1 MARSIIEFTLRADF
15 GFFRKPD
22 TNDGIVFGYG
32 MLHRPA
38 LLGILGAILGLD
50 GFRKKGQ
57 RPEYLDKLGS
67 LPIGIAPAS
76 APHPVTQA
84 PADPNPA
91 AWATAT
97 VEYNN
102 GVGYASQ
109 EQGGNWI
116 LREQMTVGPAFTCY
130 VLIDDEDGLQAELG
144 ERLMTGRAEF
154 LPYFG
159 KNEFAAGWLA
169 EETVRHEFTQTND
182 FSQPYKIDSLVREPT
197 GGYPPIAPGRR
208 FSGLGKQFYYIE
220 DLPTE
225 YREDLWQYRL
235 AQHVYTTFRW
245 QIDRPISNLFQLAD
259 QRIVQLN

>member
-1 MARSIIEFTLRADF
+1 MARAIIEFTLRADF

-76 APHPVTQA
+76 TPHPVTQA
-84 PADPNPA
+84 PANPNPA

-116 LREQMTVGPAFTCY
+116 LKEQMTVGPAFTCY

-144 ERLMTGRAEF
+144 ERLLAGRAEF

-169 EETVRHEFTQTND
+169 EETVRHAATAFTATE
-182 FSQPYKIDSLVREPT
+182 PYRVATLVREPD
-197 GGYPPIAPGRR
+197 GGFPRLDSGDDF
-208 FSGLGKQFYYIE
+208 FSDEMPFYYVE
-220 DLPTE
+220 ELPTE

-235 AQHVYTTFRW
+235 RQHVYTSFTW
-245 QIDRPISNLFQLAD
+245 GLDADLMNLFHLSNG
-259 QRIVQLN
+259 RIVQLN